1 MIEKP
6 TATEAQEAAMREL
19 AHAVTI
25 PVVASG
31 GFASI
36 DDVKRLIESRYRML
50 EGAIVGRA
58 LYDGRLDAREALQ
71 LIAASGLAK
80 HP

>member
-1 MIEKP
+1 VI
-6 TATEAQEAAMREL
+6 
-19 AHAVTI
+19 
-25 PVVASG
+25 ASG

-36 DDVKRLIESRYRML
+36 DDVRRLIEPRYRML
-50 EGAIVGRA
+50 DGAIVGRA
-58 LYDGRLDAREALQ
+58 LYDGRLDARAALQ